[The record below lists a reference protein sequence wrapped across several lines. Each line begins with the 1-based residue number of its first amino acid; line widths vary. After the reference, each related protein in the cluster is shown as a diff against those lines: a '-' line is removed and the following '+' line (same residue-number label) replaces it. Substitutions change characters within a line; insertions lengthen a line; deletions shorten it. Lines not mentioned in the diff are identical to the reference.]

1 MPFSSQM
8 AKANQTKLNDILTSA
23 NKAKEMPFS
32 LGQTKANQTKLN
44 DIRSSINKQK

>member
-1 MPFSSQM
+1 M
-8 AKANQTKLNDILTSA
+8 AKANQTKLNEILTSA

-44 DIRSSINKQK
+44 EI